1 MGCNLPKG
9 SGSGDDVIS
18 PGRIQS
24 TVRKTQIHSQGGVA
38 YTYHFLDF
46 LLGKEDVGVSSLLCL
61 SSVRELPVQVREWCG
76 RGYELVAVHPFVHSC
91 SPEAARMYRSL
102 HRAVL
107 IKEANGS
114 EKRQECCLETD
125 VCFCGHQVPDPE
137 VFQNYMKKVQDQAAK
152 GLELVGLLQQPG
164 GGPCFPGHWNSEE
177 LSSLHST
184 PSPVHSQSEQTQA
197 NQSES
202 TSPDMSLGGGGVP
215 GVEVGQTGP
224 AELDSYKPGQSDV
237 DTRDRPDDDGDEQNT
252 HDTQPPQEKQTQ
264 NTHITLNNN
273 NVLLK
278 RPEDCHQTPHTQNR
292 VQLFA
297 LYRHTE
303 NLIGSQR
310 FYSVRIPL
318 QLQWEA
324 GFVTGVDAHWLDHMN
339 QHFLNGA
346 SLIDGFL
353 CLVED
358 TGTPP
363 SSVQGVFIFQAPPD
377 DAEVTTSYD
386 AIVVEQWTVIE
397 GVAVKVDYT
406 PLLLSLAPFGWR
418 LMCVLPTPL
427 IRTNSDGSLA
437 TKQILFLQRPVQ
449 VRRRERRRGEE
460 DEEEADG
467 GEMEEEETGERKEEM
482 IKEEG
487 KNQESTKSAEGV
499 SQSEPLDEREDG
511 VATEDNQEVGGASEC
526 TNQDG
531 QSKEEE
537 LKQEEEVRQY
547 ATHALF
553 SGVC

>member
-1 MGCNLPKG
+1 
-9 SGSGDDVIS
+9 
-18 PGRIQS
+18 
-24 TVRKTQIHSQGGVA
+24 
-38 YTYHFLDF
+38 
-46 LLGKEDVGVSSLLCL
+46 
-61 SSVRELPVQVREWCG
+61 
-76 RGYELVAVHPFVHSC
+76 
-91 SPEAARMYRSL
+91 MYRSL

-137 VFQNYMKKVQDQAAK
+137 VFQNYMKKPIRADS
-152 GLELVGLLQQPG
+152 GQPIREHVSRHEPGRG
-164 GGPCFPGHWNSEE
+164 GGR
-177 LSSLHST
+177 
-184 PSPVHSQSEQTQA
+184 
-197 NQSES
+197 
-202 TSPDMSLGGGGVP
+202 VP

-297 LYRHTE
+297 LYRHTK

-358 TGTPP
+358 TAP

-449 VRRRERRRGEE
+449 LRRRERRKLLFKRLNRTKRNSLNCGTEDAETGWAIFPQREE
-460 DEEEADG
+460 EAEEEADG
-467 GEMEEEETGERKEEM
+467 EGEMEEEETGERKEEM

-537 LKQEEEVRQY
+537 ELKQEEEVRQY